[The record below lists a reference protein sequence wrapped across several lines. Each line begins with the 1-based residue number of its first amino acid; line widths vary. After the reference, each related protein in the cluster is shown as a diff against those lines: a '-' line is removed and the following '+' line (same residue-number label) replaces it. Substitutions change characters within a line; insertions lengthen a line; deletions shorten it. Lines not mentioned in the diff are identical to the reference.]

1 MYVLITKRGCTFCEK
16 AKNHLATE
24 ATPFL
29 EIDVTDNQPARDA
42 LRQLG
47 HRTVPVVVPLD
58 QATDYEGLISARSD

>member
-29 EIDVTDNQPARDA
+29 EIDVTDNQQARDA
-42 LRQLG
+42 LRRLG